1 MFSSVLSVRGG
12 SRLRLA
18 AVLSILGLLPAGAL
32 HAATGTWIGAN
43 GATWDTTAANWSGVT
58 GSPWASSGNNAEFTS
73 AGSATIS
80 GPVYASQV
88 NYTAGSGTFTVN
100 GNGLDLSVG
109 STVSGGGTLEL
120 TGNLIGGAL
129 TKNGDGVM
137 RLSSA
142 NGYTGATTVN
152 QGTLDLAF
160 SGGLNSGTGT
170 IAVGSNIT
178 VNAGGTLLGSDFNAL
193 GFQAVH
199 ANDQLT
205 INEGGQLRVG
215 AGTVLS
221 MPYALNVVGGTISSV
236 DGGFPTFGTIFY
248 GSTEG
253 TFTSSSGSA
262 AATIS
267 AQNFNLQ
274 GAAFNVV
281 RGGGPVDLNVT
292 SALIG
297 NALTKNGNG
306 VMRLSSANNYAGATI
321 VNQGTLDLAFSGN
334 DNSGVGTI
342 AVGSNITVNSGG
354 TLLGSVGNAL
364 GYGFVHTVGGTTD
377 QLTINEGGQLRVGA
391 GTVLSMPYALNVVGG
406 TISSVDGGF
415 PTLGTIF
422 YQSTEGTFTSSI
434 GGAAATISAQYFSLR
449 GASFNVVRGG
459 GPVDLDVTGN
469 LTGPEAL
476 TKNGNGVMRL
486 SSANDYTGATIVND
500 GTLDLAFSGDSN
512 FGVGTIAVGSNITV
526 NAGGTLLGSTKNAL
540 GYGFVHTVGGT
551 TDQLTINEG
560 GQLRVGAGTVLSMPY
575 ALNVVGGTIS
585 SVDGGNPNFG
595 TIFYGSTEGTFTSS
609 SGSAAATI
617 SAQNFNLQGA
627 SFNVVRGSG
636 PVDLD
641 VTGNLTGPEAL
652 TKNGNGVM
660 RLSSANDYTGPTTV
674 SAGVLSLTHA
684 NALGA
689 SGTDSATTVA
699 NGAQIALS
707 GNISVSEPITLNG
720 FGAVRNA
727 ADGGALRNLS
737 GDNTITGLLSIGATG
752 ADNGAWIR
760 GTAGNLTVAG
770 GISASNRD
778 LTLTGPGGISI
789 TTTAMNLGAGGSFV
803 TFDNGTPVSLAVA
816 GNTAGQVT
824 VYYGGKLRTDAVN
837 AFSSSTGLF
846 MGSVDN
852 SDGTLDLGGN
862 NQQFGNLQSYGSG
875 SVIITSTA
883 AATLAINQTTNLS
896 YLGQITGAITL
907 AKTGGSTL
915 TLSGNNT
922 YTGNTDIS
930 AGALALGSG
939 GSIANSGVINVAS
952 GATFDVSAVSG
963 GFVLASGQT
972 LKGAG
977 TVSGATTINGN
988 LAPGNSPGTLSFAN
1002 GLSLG
1007 STSTS
1012 TFEIAG
1018 IGAGQF
1024 DRVIV
1029 TGLLNFGGTL
1039 ALNNTGYTAVY
1050 GDSVDLFDWTTTTG
1064 SFSSITGTDLGGGL
1078 SWDTSSLYS
1087 NGVIMVVPEPSTYAL
1102 LAAGGVGSLLM
1113 FRRRRA

>member
-1 MFSSVLSVRGG
+1 
-12 SRLRLA
+12 
-18 AVLSILGLLPAGAL
+18 
-32 HAATGTWIGAN
+32 
-43 GATWDTTAANWSGVT
+43 
-58 GSPWASSGNNAEFTS
+58 
-73 AGSATIS
+73 
-80 GPVYASQV
+80 
-88 NYTAGSGTFTVN
+88 
-100 GNGLDLSVG
+100 
-109 STVSGGGTLEL
+109 
-120 TGNLIGGAL
+120 
-129 TKNGDGVM
+129 
-137 RLSSA
+137 
-142 NGYTGATTVN
+142 
-152 QGTLDLAF
+152 
-160 SGGLNSGTGT
+160 
-170 IAVGSNIT
+170 
-178 VNAGGTLLGSDFNAL
+178 
-193 GFQAVH
+193 
-199 ANDQLT
+199 
-205 INEGGQLRVG
+205 
-215 AGTVLS
+215 
-221 MPYALNVVGGTISSV
+221 
-236 DGGFPTFGTIFY
+236 
-248 GSTEG
+248 
-253 TFTSSSGSA
+253 
-262 AATIS
+262 
-267 AQNFNLQ
+267 
-274 GAAFNVV
+274 
-281 RGGGPVDLNVT
+281 
-292 SALIG
+292 
-297 NALTKNGNG
+297 
-306 VMRLSSANNYAGATI
+306 
-321 VNQGTLDLAFSGN
+321 
-334 DNSGVGTI
+334 
-342 AVGSNITVNSGG
+342 
-354 TLLGSVGNAL
+354 
-364 GYGFVHTVGGTTD
+364 
-377 QLTINEGGQLRVGA
+377 
-391 GTVLSMPYALNVVGG
+391 
-406 TISSVDGGF
+406 
-415 PTLGTIF
+415 
-422 YQSTEGTFTSSI
+422 
-434 GGAAATISAQYFSLR
+434 
-449 GASFNVVRGG
+449 
-459 GPVDLDVTGN
+459 
-469 LTGPEAL
+469 
-476 TKNGNGVMRL
+476 
-486 SSANDYTGATIVND
+486 
-500 GTLDLAFSGDSN
+500 
-512 FGVGTIAVGSNITV
+512 
-526 NAGGTLLGSTKNAL
+526 
-540 GYGFVHTVGGT
+540 
-551 TDQLTINEG
+551 
-560 GQLRVGAGTVLSMPY
+560 
-575 ALNVVGGTIS
+575 
-585 SVDGGNPNFG
+585 
-595 TIFYGSTEGTFTSS
+595 
-609 SGSAAATI
+609 
-617 SAQNFNLQGA
+617 
-627 SFNVVRGSG
+627 
-636 PVDLD
+636 
-641 VTGNLTGPEAL
+641 
-652 TKNGNGVM
+652 
-660 RLSSANDYTGPTTV
+660 
-674 SAGVLSLTHA
+674 VLSLTNA

-720 FGAVRNA
+720 YGAVRGA

-752 ADNGAWIR
+752 AENGTWIR

-824 VYYGGKLRTDAVN
+824 VYYGGKLRTDAAN
-837 AFSSSTGLF
+837 AFSSSTGLY
-846 MGSVDN
+846 MGSEDN

-862 NQQFGNLQSYGSG
+862 NQQFGSLQSYGSG

-896 YLGQITGAITL
+896 YLGQITSAITL
-907 AKTGGSTL
+907 AKTGSSTL
-915 TLSGNNT
+915 TLFGNNT

-930 AGALALGSG
+930 AGALVLGSG

-963 GFVLASGQT
+963 GFVLGSGQT

>member
-32 HAATGTWIGAN
+32 HADTGTWIGAD

-100 GNGLDLSVG
+100 GNGLNLSVG

-178 VNAGGTLLGSDFNAL
+178 VNAGGTLLGSSFNAL
-193 GFQAVH
+193 GFQDVH

-236 DGGFPTFGTIFY
+236 DGGFPNFGTIFY

-459 GPVDLDVTGN
+459 
-469 LTGPEAL
+469 
-476 TKNGNGVMRL
+476 
-486 SSANDYTGATIVND
+486 
-500 GTLDLAFSGDSN
+500 
-512 FGVGTIAVGSNITV
+512 
-526 NAGGTLLGSTKNAL
+526 
-540 GYGFVHTVGGT
+540 
-551 TDQLTINEG
+551 
-560 GQLRVGAGTVLSMPY
+560 
-575 ALNVVGGTIS
+575 
-585 SVDGGNPNFG
+585 
-595 TIFYGSTEGTFTSS
+595 
-609 SGSAAATI
+609 
-617 SAQNFNLQGA
+617 
-627 SFNVVRGSG
+627 G

-1029 TGLLNFGGTL
+1029 TGLLNFDGTL

-1113 FRRRRA
+1113 FRRRRTPPTSGC

>member
-18 AVLSILGLLPAGAL
+18 AVLSILGLLPAAAL
-32 HAATGTWIGAN
+32 PAATGTWIGAN

-58 GSPWASSGNNAEFTS
+58 GSPWASGNNVPGGNIAEFTS

-80 GPVYASQV
+80 GPVYAYQV

-100 GNGLDLSVG
+100 GNGLNYFYE
-109 STVSGGGTLEL
+109 STVSSGGTLEL
-120 TGNLIGGAL
+120 TGNFDSGGGTTLFGGGTLKLSGSSLGFGNSDMYLDSGILELASSSAASGGSNIHQGDYSGGSASAIKLSGGSTISLGGVFRMANAGPTGDGALFVNDGTSNTWNGSVSLIG
-129 TKNGDGVM
+129 
-137 RLSSA
+137 
-142 NGYTGATTVN
+142 
-152 QGTLDLAF
+152 
-160 SGGLNSGTGT
+160 NST
-170 IAVGSNIT
+170 IGVGSN
-178 VNAGGTLLGSDFNAL
+178 
-193 GFQAVH
+193 
-199 ANDQLT
+199 
-205 INEGGQLRVG
+205 GGQLTVSG
-215 AGTVLS
+215 VISGSNSLTVKAQGGGTVTLS
-221 MPYALNVVGGTISSV
+221 
-236 DGGFPTFGTIFY
+236 
-248 GSTEG
+248 
-253 TFTSSSGSA
+253 
-262 AATIS
+262 
-267 AQNFNLQ
+267 
-274 GAAFNVV
+274 
-281 RGGGPVDLNVT
+281 
-292 SALIG
+292 
-297 NALTKNGNG
+297 NANT
-306 VMRLSSANNYAGATI
+306 YAGATI

-342 AVGSNITVNSGG
+342 AVGSNITVNAGG
-354 TLLGSVGNAL
+354 TLLGSAVNAL
-364 GYGFVHTVGGTTD
+364 GYATVHTVGGNTD

-391 GTVLSMPYALNVVGG
+391 GNVLSMPYALNVVGG
-406 TISSVDGGF
+406 TISSVDGGL
-415 PTLGTIF
+415 PGLGTIF
-422 YQSTEGTFTSSI
+422 YGSTEGTFTSSS
-434 GGAAATISAQYFSLR
+434 GSAAATISAQNFSLR
-449 GASFNVVRGG
+449 GASFNVVQGG
-459 GPVDLDVTGN
+459 GPVDLNVTGN
-469 LTGPEAL
+469 MIGPGAL

-486 SSANDYTGATIVND
+486 SSANTYTGATIVNQ
-500 GTLDLAFSGDSN
+500 GTLDLAGPQNSGT
-512 FGVGTIAVGSNITV
+512 GTLAVGSNITV
-526 NAGGTLLGSTKNAL
+526 NAGGTLLGSSFNAL
-540 GYGFVHTVGGT
+540 GSQDVHAN
-551 TDQLTINEG
+551 DQLTINEG
-560 GQLRVGAGTVLSMPY
+560 GQLRVSAGNTLSMPY
-575 ALNVVGGTIS
+575 TLNVVGGTIS
-585 SVDGGNPNFG
+585 SVDGGSSFG
-595 TIFYGSTEGTFTSS
+595 SIFYGSTEGTFTSS

-627 SFNVVRGSG
+627 SFNVVRGGG
-636 PVDLD
+636 PVDLN
-641 VTGNLTGPEAL
+641 VTGNLIGNAL

-674 SAGVLSLTHA
+674 SAGVLSLTNA

-720 FGAVRNA
+720 YGAVRGA

-752 ADNGAWIR
+752 AENGTWIR
-760 GTAGNLTVAG
+760 GTAGNLTIAG

-789 TTTAMNLGAGGSFV
+789 TTTAMNLGAGGAFV

-824 VYYGGKLRTDAVN
+824 VYYGGKLRTDAAN
-837 AFSSSTGLF
+837 AFSSSTGLY
-846 MGSVDN
+846 MGSEDN
-852 SDGTLDLGGN
+852 SNGTLDLGGN
-862 NQQFGNLQSYGSG
+862 NQQFGSLQSYGSG

-907 AKTGGSTL
+907 AKTGASTL

-922 YTGNTDIS
+922 YTGNTDIT

-963 GFVLASGQT
+963 GFALASGQT
-972 LKGAG
+972 LMGAG

-988 LAPGNSPGTLSFAN
+988 LAPGNSPGTLSFAD

-1012 TFEIAG
+1012 TFEITG

-1064 SFSSITGTDLGGGL
+1064 NFSSITGTDLGGGL

-1087 NGVIMVVPEPSTYAL
+1087 TGVIMVVPEPSTYAL
-1102 LAAGGVGSLLM
+1102 LVAGGVGSLLM